1 MSMFTSEILV
11 SDQPVEVDGT
21 VAVSAVSGT
30 VTVDGSGVTQP
41 VSGTVAVSAVSGT
54 VTVDGSG
61 VTQPVSGTVAV
72 SAVSGT
78 VTVDGSGV
86 TQPVSGTV
94 AVSAVSGTVTV
105 DGSGVTQPVSGTV
118 SITPATSN
126 SASVTPV
133 VLTANTNATLL
144 VANASRLGAIL
155 YTVEQPV
162 YVKFGATASATSFT
176 YKITAK
182 NSTIEF
188 PTAWVGRIDILSQN
202 AQTVYVTEF

>member
-118 SITPATSN
+118 NVTPATSN

-188 PTAWVGRIDILSQN
+188 PTAWVGRIDIFSQ
-202 AQTVYVTEF
+202 ASQTVYVTEF